1 MRARRGFVGWGL
13 LPLACVVFLAGGCRQ
28 NRDLL
33 EAELRSKDRDLHSL
47 RDELSRSEAVNESL
61 RREVSAFSGAP
72 LHGGPGALGQSFNV
86 TTVTLGRQTGG
97 YDADGGPGDEALQV
111 LLEPKDADGHTIK
124 APGTAEVQAF
134 EITREGL
141 KVPLSSWTVSAD
153 QLRRSWRSG
162 LLSTGYSLILP
173 WQVWPTT
180 EKLRVVVH
188 FRLDDGRL
196 FEADKDVTVRI
207 GPQKRTMPPADGVG
221 PQPELVPPPREFQPP
236 PPRKLE
242 NPMPADGWNDMP
254 LSHAGSEHWHR
265 AAASPLPAAVEMLRP
280 TTSR

>member
-1 MRARRGFVGWGL
+1 L

-28 NRDLL
+28 NRDLV

-47 RDELSRSEAVNESL
+47 RDELYRSEAFNEAL
-61 RREVSAFSGAP
+61 RREVSALSGVAP
-72 LHGGPGALGQSFNV
+72 SHVMPGTVGQSFSV

-97 YDADGGPGDEALQV
+97 YDADGVTGDEALQV
-111 LLEPKDADGHTIK
+111 VLEPKDADGHTIK
-124 APGTAEVQAF
+124 VPGTVEVQAF

-141 KVPLSSWTVSAD
+141 KVPLSSWTVAAD

-173 WQVWPTT
+173 WQVWPST

-188 FRLDDGRL
+188 FKLDDGRL
-196 FEADKDVTVRI
+196 FEADKDVTVRL
-207 GPQKRTMPPADGVG
+207 GPGKRKMPPADGLDS
-221 PQPELVPPPREFQPP
+221 QPEIVPPPREFQPP

-254 LSHAGSEHWHR
+254 MSQEGSQQLHR
-265 AAASPLPAAVEMLRP
+265 AAASPLPAAAEILRP
-280 TTSR
+280 TTNR